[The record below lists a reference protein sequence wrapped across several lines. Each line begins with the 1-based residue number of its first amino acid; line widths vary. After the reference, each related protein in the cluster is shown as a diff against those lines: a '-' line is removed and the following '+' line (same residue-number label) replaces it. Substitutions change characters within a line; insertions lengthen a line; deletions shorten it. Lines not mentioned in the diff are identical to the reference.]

1 MSKVPFEEFAL
12 KFAEELEIEGD
23 DYLETPLDEIP
34 EFDSMGKITA
44 SLVIESLFEFEIDYD
59 GKVGLAHITFDG
71 ADDLASEVI
80 ENVEKLFGVTEES
93 DDTDTV
99 PSE

>member
-1 MSKVPFEEFAL
+1 MSKVPLEEFAL

-59 GKVGLAHITFDG
+59 VL
-71 ADDLASEVI
+71 
-80 ENVEKLFGVTEES
+80 EEQES
-93 DDTDTV
+93 IKSLYEYCV
-99 PSE
+99 NKSK

>member
-1 MSKVPFEEFAL
+1 MSKVPLEEFAL

-44 SLVIESLFEFEIDYD
+44 ALVIESLFEFEIDYD
-59 GKVGLAHITFDG
+59 VL
-71 ADDLASEVI
+71 
-80 ENVEKLFGVTEES
+80 EEQES
-93 DDTDTV
+93 IKSLYEYCMNKSKQLIYVNSKFKDYRN
-99 PSE
+99 

>member
-1 MSKVPFEEFAL
+1 MSEVPFEEFAL

-59 GKVGLAHITFDG
+59 VL
-71 ADDLASEVI
+71 
-80 ENVEKLFGVTEES
+80 EEQES
-93 DDTDTV
+93 IK
-99 PSE
+99 SLYEYCMNKSK

>member
-1 MSKVPFEEFAL
+1 MSKISFEEFAL

-59 GKVGLAHITFDG
+59 VLD
-71 ADDLASEVI
+71 E
-80 ENVEKLFGVTEES
+80 EKSIKSLYEYCMNKS
-93 DDTDTV
+93 K
-99 PSE
+99 

>member
-1 MSKVPFEEFAL
+1 MSKVPLEEFAL

-59 GKVGLAHITFDG
+59 VL
-71 ADDLASEVI
+71 
-80 ENVEKLFGVTEES
+80 EEQES
-93 DDTDTV
+93 IK
-99 PSE
+99 SLYEYCMNQSK

>member
-1 MSKVPFEEFAL
+1 MSKVPLEEFAL

-59 GKVGLAHITFDG
+59 VL
-71 ADDLASEVI
+71 
-80 ENVEKLFGVTEES
+80 EEQES
-93 DDTDTV
+93 IK
-99 PSE
+99 SLYEYCMNKSK

>member
-1 MSKVPFEEFAL
+1 MSKVSFEEFAL

-34 EFDSMGKITA
+34 EFDSIGKITA

-59 GKVGLAHITFDG
+59 VLD
-71 ADDLASEVI
+71 E
-80 ENVEKLFGVTEES
+80 EKSIKSLYEYCMNKS
-93 DDTDTV
+93 K
-99 PSE
+99 

>member
-1 MSKVPFEEFAL
+1 MSEVPFEEFAL

-34 EFDSMGKITA
+34 EFDSIGKITA

-59 GKVGLAHITFDG
+59 VL
-71 ADDLASEVI
+71 
-80 ENVEKLFGVTEES
+80 EEQES
-93 DDTDTV
+93 IK
-99 PSE
+99 SLYEYCMNKSK

>member
-1 MSKVPFEEFAL
+1 MSKVSFEEFAL

-59 GKVGLAHITFDG
+59 VL
-71 ADDLASEVI
+71 
-80 ENVEKLFGVTEES
+80 EEQES
-93 DDTDTV
+93 IK
-99 PSE
+99 SLYEYCMNKSK

>member
-1 MSKVPFEEFAL
+1 MSKVSFEEFAL

-34 EFDSMGKITA
+34 EFDSIGKITA

-59 GKVGLAHITFDG
+59 VLD
-71 ADDLASEVI
+71 E
-80 ENVEKLFGVTEES
+80 EKSIKSLYEYCMNKS
-93 DDTDTV
+93 
-99 PSE
+99 

>member
-59 GKVGLAHITFDG
+59 VL
-71 ADDLASEVI
+71 
-80 ENVEKLFGVTEES
+80 EEQES
-93 DDTDTV
+93 IK
-99 PSE
+99 SLYEYCMNKSK

>member
-12 KFAEELEIEGD
+12 KFAEELDIKGD

-59 GKVGLAHITFDG
+59 VLD
-71 ADDLASEVI
+71 E
-80 ENVEKLFGVTEES
+80 EKSVKSLYEYCMNKS
-93 DDTDTV
+93 K
-99 PSE
+99 